1 MQGHVGPER
10 ALSQQL
16 FAAPQEMVSLWVWM
30 QAETQVPMQAFN
42 TVPHCAAGN

>member
-16 FAAPQEMVSLWVWM
+16 FAVPQEMVSLWAWM

-42 TVPHCAAGN
+42 TVPRCAAGS